1 MDFSLTRNITI
12 CRISFMWIFA
22 DQLPEVE
29 TRPVQGQVSGA
40 RTVTKPHLSFLPYSY
55 PHEIFMTVLEFFIP
69 NWTDIR
75 CVNSNWMRWWSFR
88 FASYFF
94 APYFSIQFTIA
105 NWQDVGYKISAAN
118 PLNKKIVA
126 GYLPIMLVACVI
138 CCRLVVVAATTSC
151 TVEKRVPV
159 APKNYSLTSGP
170 TGVIYNRLQP
180 THFKLSLHSH
190 HHRSIRKK
198 TNNFF
203 FMLLFCNL
211 SEFVIL

>member
-12 CRISFMWIFA
+12 CRISFVWIFA

-55 PHEIFMTVLEFFIP
+55 PHEIFMTVLEFFIL

-94 APYFSIQFTIA
+94 FAPYFSIQFTSA
-105 NWQDVGYKISAAN
+105 NWQDVGYKISAAK
-118 PLNKKIVA
+118 PLNKKNC
-126 GYLPIMLVACVI
+126 GWLPSNYACCMCNMLSACGGSGDHQLHGREEGA
-138 CCRLVVVAATTSC
+138 CCS
-151 TVEKRVPV
+151 EKLFLDVRTDR
-159 APKNYSLTSGP
+159 SD
-170 TGVIYNRLQP
+170 LQP
-180 THFKLSLHSH
+180 TPTHTL
-190 HHRSIRKK
+190 
-198 TNNFF
+198 
-203 FMLLFCNL
+203 
-211 SEFVIL
+211 